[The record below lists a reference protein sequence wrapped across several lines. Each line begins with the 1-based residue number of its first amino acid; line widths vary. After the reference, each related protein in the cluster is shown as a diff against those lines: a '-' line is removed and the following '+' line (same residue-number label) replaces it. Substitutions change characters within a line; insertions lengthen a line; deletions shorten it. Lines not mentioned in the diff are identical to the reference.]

1 MRQKTLAGSCELE
14 GKGLHTGTRSRIT
27 IKPAEADTGIV
38 FVRTDLGVRIPAT
51 ADNVLSTRRSTLLG
65 SGCARIG
72 TVEHILAAFTGLGI
86 DNALVETSSR
96 ELPILDG
103 SAAPFVEAI
112 KSAGTAELDATRRWI
127 VPSRTFEIKNART
140 GAWIKVEPAEEPSL
154 EVTVDYGSR
163 VLGVQTVRIDSS
175 SVFSS
180 DFAPCRTFCFLHEVL
195 PQLAFGLARGGDVS
209 NAIIVVERP
218 VKPFMLNALARILG
232 QPHLSVTP
240 EGYLDNLT
248 LRFPDECGR
257 HKLLD
262 LMGDL
267 RLAGGFLQAR
277 VTAFKPGHA
286 LNTSLS
292 KELYQSL

>member
-1 MRQKTLAGSCELE
+1 MNQKTLIRSCELE
-14 GKGLHTGTRSRIT
+14 GKGLHTGTSSHVT
-27 IKPAEADTGIV
+27 IKPAEPDTGIV
-38 FVRTDLGVRIPAT
+38 FVRTDLGIEIPAT
-51 ADNVLSTRRSTLLG
+51 AESVHSTRRSTILG
-65 SGCARIG
+65 RGRARIG
-72 TVEHILAAFTGLGI
+72 TVEHILAALTGLGI
-86 DNALVETSSR
+86 DNARIETSSR
-96 ELPILDG
+96 EIPILDG

-112 KSAGTAELDATRRWI
+112 LAAGIEHQAAARRC
-127 VPSRTFEIKNART
+127 IKPDRVYEVRNPRT
-140 GAWIKVEPAEEPSL
+140 GAWIKVEPADEPSL

-163 VLGVQTVRIDSS
+163 VLGVQTVRIDGST
-175 SVFSS
+175 
-180 DFAPCRTFCFLHEVL
+180 DFASQIAPCRTFCFLHEVL
-195 PQLAFGLARGGDVS
+195 PQLALGLAKGGDVS

-218 VKPFMLNALARILG
+218 VKPFVLNALARMLR
-232 QPHLSVTP
+232 QPHISVTP

-262 LMGDL
+262 LLGDL

-292 KELYQSL
+292 KELFKSL

>member
-1 MRQKTLAGSCELE
+1 MKQRTLSSSCELE
-14 GKGLHTGTRSRIT
+14 GKGLHTGTRSHIT

-51 ADNVLSTRRSTLLG
+51 ADHVLSTRRSTMLG
-65 SGCARIG
+65 SGRARIG
-72 TVEHILAAFTGLGI
+72 TVEHILAALTGLGI
-86 DNALVETSSR
+86 DNAVIETSSR
-96 ELPILDG
+96 EIPILDG
-103 SAAPFVEAI
+103 SASPFAEAI
-112 KSAGTAELDATRRWI
+112 KSVGIVEQDVPRRWI
-127 VPSRTFEIKNART
+127 VPSREFEVKNPRT
-140 GAWIKVEPAEEPSL
+140 GAWIKVEPADEPSL

-175 SVFSS
+175 SVFSTE
-180 DFAPCRTFCFLHEVL
+180 FAPCRTFCFLHEVI

-240 EGYLDNLT
+240 DGYLDNLA

-292 KELYQSL
+292 KELFKSL